1 MKKLLSMII
10 LSALL
15 LSMGTTALAMENET
29 ESTQSPAYTRFVQVQ
44 ERISAR
50 QAQIEEKKQAVE
62 DFRAAAQ
69 EKSALVKT
77 ATKENMALM
86 QEVTNARKELA
97 AIYSEMKAN
106 GRNLDAAVLEELAG
120 YSQQVRTMIDELMA
134 SKGSIQAIID
144 SNKENLKTL
153 DYALLDSMYSDISEI
168 QNWRNDQLTEVN
180 RILGEMLELVK

>member
-1 MKKLLSMII
+1 MKKLLSII
-10 LSALL
+10 IVGVLVLSVGA
-15 LSMGTTALAMENET
+15 TAFAMENET

-44 ERISAR
+44 ERILAR

-77 ATKENMALM
+77 ATEENMALM
-86 QEVTNARKELA
+86 QEVTNVRKELA

-106 GRNLDAAVLEELAG
+106 ETTLDAAVLEELSG
-120 YSQQVRTMIDELMA
+120 YSQQVRTMIDELME

-153 DYALLDSMYSDISEI
+153 DYELLDSMYSDISEI
-168 QNWRNDQLTEVN
+168 QTWRNDQLTEVN
-180 RILGEMLELVK
+180 RILGAMLKLVK